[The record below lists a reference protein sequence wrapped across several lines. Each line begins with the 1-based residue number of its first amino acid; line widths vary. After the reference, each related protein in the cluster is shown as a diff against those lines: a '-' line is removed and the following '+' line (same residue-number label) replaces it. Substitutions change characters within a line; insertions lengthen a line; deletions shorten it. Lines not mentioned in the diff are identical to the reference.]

1 MLNFNKQVMKTK
13 KYTKTQL
20 KKDQIAAVI
29 DILQHEFDA
38 QIDDAD
44 GGRFDVVINGFQ
56 GQFSRRDLEVMFNE
70 SIKLYRPELF
80 EDEFV
85 ARHKAAVELEDRVNR
100 EIRLLMASEAMFAH
114 EEAFINYMN
123 R

>member
-1 MLNFNKQVMKTK
+1 MK

-29 DILQHEFDA
+29 DTLEHEFDA
-38 QIDDAD
+38 QIEDAD
-44 GGRFDVVINGFQ
+44 GGRMDVIINGFQ
-56 GQFSRRDLEVMFNE
+56 GQFSRRDFDVMFFD
-70 SIKLYRPELF
+70 SISFYNPSDFPAEV
-80 EDEFV
+80 EV

-114 EEAFINYMN
+114 EESFINYMN

>member
-1 MLNFNKQVMKTK
+1 MK

-20 KKDQIAAVI
+20 RKDQVAAVI
-29 DILQHEFDA
+29 DTLEHEFDA
-38 QIDDAD
+38 QVEDAD
-44 GGRFDVVINGFQ
+44 GGRMDVIINGFQ
-56 GQFSRRDLEVMFNE
+56 GQFSRRDFDVMFFD
-70 SIKLYRPELF
+70 SIKLSGTGWS
-80 EDEFV
+80 DEEI

-114 EEAFINYMN
+114 EESFINYMN

>member
-1 MLNFNKQVMKTK
+1 MKQK

-20 KKDQIAAVI
+20 KKDQVAAVI

-44 GGRFDVVINGFQ
+44 GGRFDVIINGFQ
-56 GQFSRRDLEVMFNE
+56 GQFSRRDLEVLFNE
-70 SIKLYRPELF
+70 SIPLYRPELF
-80 EDEFV
+80 DDEFV

>member
-1 MLNFNKQVMKTK
+1 MTKK

-29 DILQHEFDA
+29 DTLEHEFDA
-38 QIDDAD
+38 QIEDAD
-44 GGRFDVVINGFQ
+44 GGRMDVLINGFQ
-56 GQFSRRDLEVMFNE
+56 GQFSRRDFDVVFWDSTPLNN
-70 SIKLYRPELF
+70 PEDF
-80 EDEFV
+80 DDVEV

-100 EIRLLMASEAMFAH
+100 EIRLLMASESMFAH
-114 EEAFINYMN
+114 EESFINYMN

>member
-1 MLNFNKQVMKTK
+1 MKTK

-20 KKDQIAAVI
+20 KKDQVAAVI
-29 DILQHEFDA
+29 DVLQHEFDA

-44 GGRFDVVINGFQ
+44 GGRFDVVINGFH
-56 GQFSRRDLEVMFNE
+56 GQFSRRDLEVMFFE
-70 SIKLYRPELF
+70 SIPLHNPADFDDVE
-80 EDEFV
+80 V
-85 ARHKAAVELEDRVNR
+85 ARHKASIALEDRVNK

-114 EEAFINYMN
+114 EESFINYMN

>member
-1 MLNFNKQVMKTK
+1 MIMKVMK

-20 KKDQIAAVI
+20 KKDQVAAVI

-44 GGRFDVVINGFQ
+44 GGRFDVIINGFQ
-56 GQFSRRDLEVMFNE
+56 GQFSRRDLEVMFND
-70 SIKLYRPELF
+70 SIKLHEPHTF
-80 EDEFV
+80 PPVFV

-100 EIRLLMASEAMFAH
+100 EIRLLMASEMMFAH

>member
-1 MLNFNKQVMKTK
+1 MIKK

-20 KKDQIAAVI
+20 KKDQVAAVI
-29 DILQHEFDA
+29 DVLQHEFDA

-56 GQFSRRDLEVMFNE
+56 GQFSRRDLEVLFNE
-70 SIKLYRPELF
+70 SIPLYRPELF
-80 EDEFV
+80 DDEFV
-85 ARHKAAVELEDRVNR
+85 ARHKASVELEDRVNR

>member
-1 MLNFNKQVMKTK
+1 MIKK

-20 KKDQIAAVI
+20 KKDQVAAVI
-29 DILQHEFDA
+29 DVLQHEFDA

-44 GGRFDVVINGFQ
+44 GGRFDVIINGFQ
-56 GQFSRRDLEVMFNE
+56 GQFSRRDLEVLFNE
-70 SIKLYRPELF
+70 SIPLYRPELF
-80 EDEFV
+80 DDEFV
-85 ARHKAAVELEDRVNR
+85 ARHKASVELEDRVNR

>member
-1 MLNFNKQVMKTK
+1 MTKK

-29 DILQHEFDA
+29 DILEHEFDA
-38 QIDDAD
+38 QIEDAD
-44 GGRFDVVINGFQ
+44 GGRFDIMIVDGKHQFH
-56 GQFSRRDLEVMFNE
+56 GQFSRRDLDVTFFD
-70 SIKLYRPELF
+70 SIPLHGDGF
-80 EDEFV
+80 SAAQI
-85 ARHKAAVELEDRVNR
+85 ARHKASVKLEDKVNR

-114 EEAFINYMN
+114 EESFINYMN

>member
-1 MLNFNKQVMKTK
+1 M
-13 KYTKTQL
+13 
-20 KKDQIAAVI
+20 I
-29 DILQHEFDA
+29 
-38 QIDDAD
+38 
-44 GGRFDVVINGFQ
+44 IN
-56 GQFSRRDLEVMFNE
+56 D
-70 SIKLYRPELF
+70 SIKLHNPESF
-80 EDEFV
+80 PPVFV

>member
-1 MLNFNKQVMKTK
+1 MK

-44 GGRFDVVINGFQ
+44 GGRMDVIINGFQ
-56 GQFSRRDLEVMFNE
+56 GQFSRRDYDVTFFD
-70 SIKLYRPELF
+70 SIPLHGDGF
-80 EDEFV
+80 SDEEI

-100 EIRLLMASEAMFAH
+100 EIRLLMASESM
-114 EEAFINYMN
+114 
-123 R
+123 

>member
-1 MLNFNKQVMKTK
+1 MK

-29 DILQHEFDA
+29 DLLITDFGA

-44 GGRFDVVINGFQ
+44 GGRMDVMIDGFQ
-56 GQFSRRDLEVMFNE
+56 GQFSRRDFDVAFFDSISFYNPSDFPAEVVD
-70 SIKLYRPELF
+70 RQ
-80 EDEFV
+80 
-85 ARHKAAVELEDRVNR
+85 KAAVELEDRVNR
-100 EIRLLMASEAMFAH
+100 EIRLLMASESMFAH
-114 EEAFINYMN
+114 EESFINYMN

>member
-1 MLNFNKQVMKTK
+1 MTKK

-20 KKDQIAAVI
+20 KKDQVAAVI
-29 DILQHEFDA
+29 DTLEHEFDA

-44 GGRFDVVINGFQ
+44 GGRFDVIIHGFQ
-56 GQFSRRDLEVMFNE
+56 GHFSRRDLEVMFND
-70 SIKLYRPELF
+70 SIRLHNPEDF
-80 EDEFV
+80 PPVFV
-85 ARHKAAVELEDRVNR
+85 ARHKAAVELEEKVNK
-100 EIRLLMASEAMFAH
+100 ELRLLMAGELMFAH

>member
-1 MLNFNKQVMKTK
+1 MKTK

-44 GGRFDVVINGFQ
+44 GGRFDVVINGFH
-56 GQFSRRDLEVMFNE
+56 GQFSRRDLEVMFFD
-70 SIKLYRPELF
+70 SIPLNNPADFDDVE
-80 EDEFV
+80 V
-85 ARHKAAVELEDRVNR
+85 ARHKAAVELEDRVNK

-114 EEAFINYMN
+114 EESFINYMN
-123 R
+123 K

>member
-1 MLNFNKQVMKTK
+1 MN

-20 KKDQIAAVI
+20 RKDQVAAVI
-29 DILQHEFDA
+29 DTLEHEFDA

-44 GGRFDVVINGFQ
+44 GGRMDVIINGFQ
-56 GQFSRRDLEVMFNE
+56 GQFSRRDYDVTFFD
-70 SIKLYRPELF
+70 SIPLHGDGF
-80 EDEFV
+80 SDEEI

-100 EIRLLMASEAMFAH
+100 EIRLLMASESMFAH
-114 EEAFINYMN
+114 EESFINYMN

>member
-1 MLNFNKQVMKTK
+1 MKQK

-20 KKDQIAAVI
+20 KKDQVAAVI

-70 SIKLYRPELF
+70 SIPLYRPELF
-80 EDEFV
+80 DDEFV